1 MFSFHIKAKVLI
13 FNWKNSLLC
22 IRKTKNMPR
31 STCFFTCI
39 SIAFLFISF
48 TLSAQVIRPEPYAG
62 LITAKDLEKHVLFF
76 SDTTLRGRETGSP
89 GATLATQYL
98 VNKFKEYGL
107 LPFGTA
113 NPVLKSG
120 SYIQSFICPTGQK
133 GRNVIGI
140 LPGSDKFGR
149 DYLIVSAH
157 YDHLGVI
164 EGRIYPG
171 ADSNAS
177 GVSVLLNLARAM
189 GQMYKD
195 GKGPSCH
202 IIFIA
207 YDAKEFSMTGARIFT
222 LSSSVPFDRIVAN
235 VNIDQIGSVLE
246 PPGEREDY
254 VLVLGA
260 DQVPERLI
268 KSLNNC
274 NAFYNINLQI
284 DYTFYNSP
292 SFAGIFF
299 SMTEQSFL
307 ASQGVPSLLI
317 TSGVSDLTYKP
328 SDTPG
333 TLNFPVMQR
342 RARWLFYSLWDMAG
356 Y

>member
-1 MFSFHIKAKVLI
+1 
-13 FNWKNSLLC
+13 
-22 IRKTKNMPR
+22 MPR
-31 STCFFTCI
+31 STCFFACI
-39 SIAFLFISF
+39 STAFLLISF
-48 TLSAQVIRPEPYAG
+48 TLSAQIIRPEHYAG
-62 LITAKDLEKHVLFF
+62 LISAKDLEKHVLFF

-98 VNKFKEYGL
+98 VNQFKEFGL
-107 LPFGTA
+107 LPFGKA
-113 NPVLKSG
+113 NPVQKSG

-140 LPGSDKFGR
+140 LPGLDRFDR
-149 DYLIVSAH
+149 NYIIVSAH

-164 EGRIYPG
+164 DGQIYPG

-195 GKGPSCH
+195 GKRPPCS

-222 LSSSVPFDRIVAN
+222 LSSGVPFDRIVAN

-246 PPGEREDY
+246 PPKDREDY

-260 DQVPERLI
+260 DQVPERLVE
-268 KSLNNC
+268 SLNNC

-292 SFAGIFF
+292 SFAGIYF
-299 SMTEQSFL
+299 SMTEQNFL
-307 ASQGVPSLLI
+307 ALQGVPSLLI
-317 TSGVSDLTYKP
+317 TSGVSDNTYKP

-342 RARWLFYSLWDMAG
+342 RARWLFYSLWDMAQN
-356 Y
+356 